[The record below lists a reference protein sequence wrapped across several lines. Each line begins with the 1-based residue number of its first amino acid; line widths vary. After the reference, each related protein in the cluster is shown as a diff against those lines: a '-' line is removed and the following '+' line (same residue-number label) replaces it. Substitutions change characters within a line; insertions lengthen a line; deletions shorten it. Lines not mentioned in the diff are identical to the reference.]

1 MQLDKDFD
9 GPPAAVLLARGIVL
23 QRLQLQQD
31 GVDERLR
38 AGQVI
43 VAHLLCQRAVGLYG
57 TARKRCQA
65 AGYHIAHK
73 AVGKRKTL
81 ELLLHLFGQ
90 RGRICFFRRG
100 LGVRT
105 GGLGRFALLKFPALC
120 EDVLWDIARRE
131 CPAAERLHQEGER
144 VLAGNL
150 TARAAAAEHRRRRI
164 DKIGRGMVWIFSAA
178 LAVAA

>member
-1 MQLDKDFD
+1 MDKDFD

-90 RGRICFFRRG
+90 RGRICFF
-100 LGVRT
+100 V
-105 GGLGRFALLKFPALC
+105 
-120 EDVLWDIARRE
+120 
-131 CPAAERLHQEGER
+131 
-144 VLAGNL
+144 
-150 TARAAAAEHRRRRI
+150 
-164 DKIGRGMVWIFSAA
+164 AA
-178 LAVAA
+178 LASVPAALAALRCSSFPRFARMSSGISHGANVRPPSASIKRASACLQGI